1 MAAMSTLR
9 PSPSSSAGG
18 DSQGADI
25 EPEEEDEASL
35 AGPSGGFDREAE
47 TSPGTNGHA
56 RASLQARLEDAHQQS
71 PTPAAAGSGDDPV
84 GLIRTLEDGG
94 RFHRDRWL
102 GRIFHP
108 GKISFRESRSDN
120 SLHITVD
127 GNRMSAHVDRVSP
140 LDLKAKR
147 ASRYSLLRVASHNV
161 SGMAGDLV
169 RLLRGRQGDHRCELD
184 CQWGEPPPKE
194 TPGESTR
201 PSRPPWNVQVELR
214 VSGRLDESRLG
225 HAFAETLGRHWASTG
240 GADPLSVV
248 DCPDEAA
255 LNTARAELQGLA
267 LPLGA
272 PPLRA
277 RLARRPGGDV
287 VMANFHHAVIDGFAA
302 LQVLRSVARSYAGQ
316 APPPPPLDLLALHD
330 LPVGPAATGATRGV
344 WLYRAAVESVRNLL
358 TPPALLVP
366 DHTGE
371 EPGFGYHLVN
381 LPEDATRAL
390 VHFDHPGTST
400 DVLLAALHLAIA
412 SWNAEHGRPGGRISV
427 LVSANL
433 RSSELPQRAVGN
445 FSTTARVSTSRRRRV
460 NTAEALEAVTAQTG
474 RNRRS
479 RTGTALLEALSRSGL
494 LALWAKQSVIVLEPV
509 TGNRNVDT
517 AMLCNLGRLSDAP
530 VFGDDAGEATEVWFS
545 PPTRIPVGLSIGA
558 ATISGRLHLVFR
570 YPHRLFDDD
579 AARRFA
585 ECYVHQLRLAAESSR
600 TTKSPKPVRAAL
612 NYGRPVS
619 APGR

>member
-1 MAAMSTLR
+1 
-9 PSPSSSAGG
+9 
-18 DSQGADI
+18 
-25 EPEEEDEASL
+25 
-35 AGPSGGFDREAE
+35 
-47 TSPGTNGHA
+47 
-56 RASLQARLEDAHQQS
+56 
-71 PTPAAAGSGDDPV
+71 
-84 GLIRTLEDGG
+84 
-94 RFHRDRWL
+94 
-102 GRIFHP
+102 
-108 GKISFRESRSDN
+108 
-120 SLHITVD
+120 
-127 GNRMSAHVDRVSP
+127 
-140 LDLKAKR
+140 
-147 ASRYSLLRVASHNV
+147 
-161 SGMAGDLV
+161 
-169 RLLRGRQGDHRCELD
+169 
-184 CQWGEPPPKE
+184 
-194 TPGESTR
+194 
-201 PSRPPWNVQVELR
+201 
-214 VSGRLDESRLG
+214 
-225 HAFAETLGRHWASTG
+225 
-240 GADPLSVV
+240 
-248 DCPDEAA
+248 
-255 LNTARAELQGLA
+255 
-267 LPLGA
+267 
-272 PPLRA
+272 
-277 RLARRPGGDV
+277 
-287 VMANFHHAVIDGFAA
+287 
-302 LQVLRSVARSYAGQ
+302 
-316 APPPPPLDLLALHD
+316 
-330 LPVGPAATGATRGV
+330 
-344 WLYRAAVESVRNLL
+344 VRNLL

-412 SWNAEHGRPGGRISV
+412 SWNAEHGHPGGRISV

>member
-1 MAAMSTLR
+1 MAAMTTLR
-9 PSPSSSAGG
+9 PSPSAGAGG
-18 DSQGADI
+18 NSHPGAD
-25 EPEEEDEASL
+25 
-35 AGPSGGFDREAE
+35 
-47 TSPGTNGHA
+47 GHA
-56 RASLQARLEDAHQQS
+56 WASLQSRLEDAHQQS
-71 PTPAAAGSGDDPV
+71 PTQGAAGSGDDDPV
-84 GLIRTLEDGG
+84 GLIRTLEEGG
-94 RFHRDRWL
+94 RFYRDRWL

-120 SLHITVD
+120 SLHISVD
-127 GNRMSAHVDRVSP
+127 GNQMSAHVDRVSP

-147 ASRYSLLRVASHNV
+147 ASRYSPLRVASHNV

-169 RLLRGRQGDHRCELD
+169 RVLRGRQGDHRCELD
-184 CQWGEPPPKE
+184 CQWWEPPPKE
-194 TPGESTR
+194 TPGGST
-201 PSRPPWNVQVELR
+201 RPPWNVHVELR
-214 VSGRLDESRLG
+214 VSGRLDEARLRQ
-225 HAFAETLGRHWASTG
+225 AFAETLGRHWVPTG
-240 GADPLSVV
+240 RADPLSVV
-248 DCPDEAA
+248 DCPDESA
-255 LNTARAELQGLA
+255 LNAARAELQSLA

-272 PPLRA
+272 PPLQA
-277 RLARRPGGDV
+277 QLARHPDGDV
-287 VMANFHHAVIDGFAA
+287 VMANIHHAVMDGFAA
-302 LQVLRSVARSYAGQ
+302 LQVLRSVARSYARQ
-316 APPPPPLDLLALHD
+316 TPPPPPPLDLLALHD

-344 WLYRAAVESVRNLL
+344 WLYRAAVETVRNLL

-371 EPGFGYHLVN
+371 EPGFGYHLIN

-433 RSSELPQRAVGN
+433 RSSELPQQAVGN
-445 FSTTARVSTSRRRRV
+445 FSVTARVSTSRRRRV

-479 RTGTALLEALSRSGL
+479 RTGTALLESLSRSGL

-530 VFGDDAGEATEVWFS
+530 TFGGDAGEVTEVWFS
-545 PPTRIPVGLSIGA
+545 PPTRIPIGLSIGA
-558 ATISGRLHLVFR
+558 VTISGRMHLVFR
-570 YPHRLFDDD
+570 YPHRLFDDE

-585 ECYVHQLRLAAESSR
+585 ECYVHQLRLAAGSPRSTR
-600 TTKSPKPVRAAL
+600 RPKPVRAAL
-612 NYGRPVS
+612 NHESSVS